1 MNSWIGLGR
10 SDYDRYLFIWII
22 IIMICYECGHVINKD
37 FAKFCD
43 HCGSSL
49 ENKPKKASIKKEVVV
64 KIDDEID
71 QATNLFLLWNASIAA
86 TFVFYI
92 IHVVT
97 DDYIYLFLLTLFML
111 IVSWMLLITKLHDLS
126 IRHYQPSKQFMLMNF
141 GLPIIGTFYSFIKLT
156 QK

>member
-1 MNSWIGLGR
+1 
-10 SDYDRYLFIWII
+10 
-22 IIMICYECGHVINKD
+22 MICYECGHRIRRD

-49 ENKPKKASIKKEVVV
+49 EIKPKKAFLKKEAVV
-64 KIDDEID
+64 KIEDEID
-71 QATNLFLLWNASIAA
+71 QATNLFLLWNSAIAA

-97 DDYIYLFLLTLFML
+97 DGYIYLFLLVLFML
-111 IVSWMLLITKLHDLS
+111 VVSWMLLLTKLYDLALINHQS
-126 IRHYQPSKQFMLMNF
+126 IKKLILTNF
-141 GLPIIGTFYSFIKLT
+141 GLPIIGTFYSYIKLT

>member
-1 MNSWIGLGR
+1 
-10 SDYDRYLFIWII
+10 
-22 IIMICYECGHVINKD
+22 MICYECGHRIRRD

-49 ENKPKKASIKKEVVV
+49 EIKPKKASVRKEEVV
-64 KIDDEID
+64 KIEDEID
-71 QATNLFLLWNASIAA
+71 QTTNLFLLWNASIAA

-97 DDYIYLFLLTLFML
+97 DGYIYLFLLVLFML
-111 IVSWMLLITKLHDLS
+111 AVSWMLLLTKLHDLS
-126 IRHYQPSKQFMLMNF
+126 VRHHQPIKQFILTNF

>member
-1 MNSWIGLGR
+1 
-10 SDYDRYLFIWII
+10 
-22 IIMICYECGHVINKD
+22 MICYECGHRIRRD

-49 ENKPKKASIKKEVVV
+49 EIKPKKASLKKEVVV
-64 KIDDEID
+64 KIEDEID
-71 QATNLFLLWNASIAA
+71 RTTNLFLLWNASIAA

-97 DDYIYLFLLTLFML
+97 DGYIYLFLLVLFML
-111 IVSWMLLITKLHDLS
+111 VLSWMLLLTKLHDLA
-126 IRHYQPSKQFMLMNF
+126 IREDQTTKQFILANI
-141 GLPIIGTFYSFIKLT
+141 GLPIVGTFYSFIKLT

>member
-1 MNSWIGLGR
+1 
-10 SDYDRYLFIWII
+10 
-22 IIMICYECGHVINKD
+22 MICYECGHVINKD

-49 ENKPKKASIKKEVVV
+49 EIKPKKTNAKKEVVV
-64 KIDDEID
+64 KIEDEID

-97 DDYIYLFLLTLFML
+97 DGYIYLFLLVLFML
-111 IVSWMLLITKLHDLS
+111 VMSWMLLLTKLHDLS
-126 IRHYQPSKQFMLMNF
+126 IRHLQSTSKFISMNF
-141 GLPIIGTFYSFIKLT
+141 GMPIIGTFYSFIKLT
-156 QK
+156 KK

>member
-1 MNSWIGLGR
+1 
-10 SDYDRYLFIWII
+10 
-22 IIMICYECGHVINKD
+22 MICYECGHVINKD

-49 ENKPKKASIKKEVVV
+49 EIKPKKASVRKEVAV
-64 KIDDEID
+64 KIEDEID
-71 QATNLFLLWNASIAA
+71 QTTNLFLLWNSAIAA

-97 DDYIYLFLLTLFML
+97 DGYMFLFLLVLFML
-111 IVSWMLLITKLHDLS
+111 VVSWMLLLTKLHDLS
-126 IRHYQPSKQFMLMNF
+126 IRHHQATSKFILTNF

>member
-1 MNSWIGLGR
+1 
-10 SDYDRYLFIWII
+10 
-22 IIMICYECGHVINKD
+22 MICYECGHRIRRD

-49 ENKPKKASIKKEVVV
+49 EIKLKKLSAKKEVVV
-64 KIDDEID
+64 KIEDEID
-71 QATNLFLLWNASIAA
+71 QATNLFLLWNSAIAA

-97 DDYIYLFLLTLFML
+97 DGYIYLFLLVSFML
-111 IVSWMLLITKLHDLS
+111 VVSWMLLLTKLHDLS
-126 IRHYQPSKQFMLMNF
+126 VRHHQPTKKFIVTNF
-141 GLPIIGTFYSFIKLT
+141 GMPIIGTFYSYIKLT

>member
-1 MNSWIGLGR
+1 
-10 SDYDRYLFIWII
+10 
-22 IIMICYECGHVINKD
+22 MICYECGHLIKRD

-49 ENKPKKASIKKEVVV
+49 EIKPKEASLRKELVV
-64 KIDDEID
+64 KIEDEIG

-97 DDYIYLFLLTLFML
+97 DGYIYLFLLVLFML
-111 IVSWMLLITKLHDLS
+111 VVSWMLLLTKLHDLS
-126 IRHYQPSKQFMLMNF
+126 IRHHQPTKQFMLTNIGM
-141 GLPIIGTFYSFIKLT
+141 PIIGTFYSYIKLT

>member
-1 MNSWIGLGR
+1 
-10 SDYDRYLFIWII
+10 
-22 IIMICYECGHVINKD
+22 MICYECGHVINKD

-49 ENKPKKASIKKEVVV
+49 EIKPKKVSVRKEVVV
-64 KIDDEID
+64 KIEDEID
-71 QATNLFLLWNASIAA
+71 QTTNLFLLWNSAIAA

-97 DDYIYLFLLTLFML
+97 DGYMFLFLLVLFML
-111 IVSWMLLITKLHDLS
+111 VVSWMLLLTKLHDLAFINHQS
-126 IRHYQPSKQFMLMNF
+126 TGKLILTNF
-141 GLPIIGTFYSFIKLT
+141 RLPIIGTFYSYIKLT

>member
-1 MNSWIGLGR
+1 
-10 SDYDRYLFIWII
+10 
-22 IIMICYECGHVINKD
+22 MICYECGHAIRRD

-49 ENKPKKASIKKEVVV
+49 EIKPKKVSLKKEILV
-64 KIDDEID
+64 KLEDEID
-71 QATNLFLLWNASIAA
+71 KATNLFLLWNSAIAA

-97 DDYIYLFLLTLFML
+97 DGYIYLFLLTLFML
-111 IVSWMLLITKLHDLS
+111 VVSWMLLLTKLHDLALINHQS
-126 IRHYQPSKQFMLMNF
+126 IKKLILTNF
-141 GLPIIGTFYSFIKLT
+141 GIPIIGTFYSYIKLT

>member
-1 MNSWIGLGR
+1 
-10 SDYDRYLFIWII
+10 
-22 IIMICYECGHVINKD
+22 MICYECGHRIKRD

-49 ENKPKKASIKKEVVV
+49 EIKPKKASVRKEEVV
-64 KIDDEID
+64 KIEDEID
-71 QATNLFLLWNASIAA
+71 QTTNLFLLWNASIAA

-97 DDYIYLFLLTLFML
+97 DGYIYLFLLVLFML
-111 IVSWMLLITKLHDLS
+111 AVSWMLLLTKLHDLS
-126 IRHYQPSKQFMLMNF
+126 VRHHQPIKQFILTNF

>member
-1 MNSWIGLGR
+1 
-10 SDYDRYLFIWII
+10 
-22 IIMICYECGHVINKD
+22 MICYECGHLIRRD

-49 ENKPKKASIKKEVVV
+49 EIKPKKAFLKKEAVV
-64 KIDDEID
+64 KIEDEID
-71 QATNLFLLWNASIAA
+71 QTTNLFLLWNSAIAA

-97 DDYIYLFLLTLFML
+97 DGYIYLFLLVLFML
-111 IVSWMLLITKLHDLS
+111 VVSWMLLLMKLYDLALINHQS
-126 IRHYQPSKQFMLMNF
+126 IKKLILTNF
-141 GLPIIGTFYSFIKLT
+141 GMPIIGTFYSYIKLT

>member
-1 MNSWIGLGR
+1 
-10 SDYDRYLFIWII
+10 
-22 IIMICYECGHVINKD
+22 MICYECGHRIRRD

-49 ENKPKKASIKKEVVV
+49 EIKPKKVSVRKEVVV
-64 KIDDEID
+64 KIEDEID

-92 IHVVT
+92 IHAVT
-97 DDYIYLFLLTLFML
+97 DGYIYLFLLVLFML
-111 IVSWMLLITKLHDLS
+111 VLSWMLLLTKLHDLS
-126 IRHYQPSKQFMLMNF
+126 TRQNQTTKQFMLTNV